1 LPKSLAWRTSS
12 QQMSVS
18 GMGAY
23 IDPKSNRVPPVA
35 EMGIIM
41 RNGRRERIDR
51 PRRDGDPLLW
61 ETSVQ
66 MMYRYRSAPETMKFS

>member
-1 LPKSLAWRTSS
+1 
-12 QQMSVS
+12 MSVS

-23 IDPKSNRVPPVA
+23 IDPTSTRVPPVA

-51 PRRDGDPLLW
+51 PRSDGDPLMW
-61 ETSVQ
+61 ETSGQ
-66 MMYRYRSAPETMKFS
+66 MMSRYRSRPETMRFS